1 MKLEVLMLV
10 SAFALAF
17 IHPDAAQVAATA
29 VLVLLVTR
37 IERGRRAG
45 KKRSAPAR
53 CASPAEIGRAHV

>member
-1 MKLEVLMLV
+1 MKLDVLLLV

-17 IHPDAAQVAATA
+17 VHPDAAQVAATA

-45 KKRSAPAR
+45 KKRSAPAS
-53 CASPAEIGRAHV
+53 C

>member
-17 IHPDAAQVAATA
+17 VHPDAAQVAATA

-37 IERGRRAG
+37 IERERKN
-45 KKRSAPAR
+45 KKRAQQIAEAR
-53 CASPAEIGRAHV
+53 GQRGN

>member
-17 IHPDAAQVAATA
+17 VHPDAAQVAATA

-37 IERGRRAG
+37 IERGRRG
-45 KKRSAPAR
+45 RKKKSAPHLVRSAEGGWGA
-53 CASPAEIGRAHV
+53 G

>member
-17 IHPDAAQVAATA
+17 VHPDAAQVAATA

-37 IERGRRAG
+37 IERERKNKKRAQQIAEARGRRG
-45 KKRSAPAR
+45 N
-53 CASPAEIGRAHV
+53 

>member
-17 IHPDAAQVAATA
+17 VHPDATQVAATA
-29 VLVLLVTR
+29 VVLLLVTR

-45 KKRSAPAR
+45 KKRSAPAS
-53 CASPAEIGRAHV
+53 C